1 MLCSIQNYKTPFTL
15 LNKTKWPNCKGVL
28 SCMLFFS
35 DIIQNAD
42 MLLHS
47 FNCIK
52 IKLEWQAQDVIFQ
65 MHISFFWLKE
75 DTKGQNSIEK

>member
-1 MLCSIQNYKTPFTL
+1 
-15 LNKTKWPNCKGVL
+15 
-28 SCMLFFS
+28 MLFFS

-65 MHISFFWLKE
+65 MHISFF
-75 DTKGQNSIEK
+75 